1 MSLVLEDEMILV
13 LLIPIVNT
21 LIRLD
26 EIISESLCPVEPQ
39 HDESASFE
47 QRGRSFSR
55 QKNNEAVKKSNG
67 FSGHFSRWTSESSTV

>member
-26 EIISESLCPVEPQ
+26 EIISESLWLAEPQ

-55 QKNNEAVKKSNG
+55 QKNNEAVKKSNC
-67 FSGHFSRWTSESSTV
+67 FLLFFFRPF